1 MVTQKSAEK
10 ELLKLIGSTRLIYQ
24 TWLGERFEA
33 MKLASATEKGNLAEN
48 FLAKLIESLGYS
60 NVEVIPGRRG
70 DYDVGVGRGARK
82 KRLEVKLATQDTSRN
97 FQFNGIRHDTN
108 YTHLFCL
115 GVMRET
121 IRYLMIRKEWLTTKR
136 DQYHL
141 VSMTRGANAT
151 FKLTRSVE
159 GMFEFDAFEADVR
172 RHIGKPK

>member
-82 KRLEVKLATQDTSRN
+82 RRLEVKLATQDTSRN
-97 FQFNGIRHDTN
+97 LLCFD
-108 YTHLFCL
+108 LF
-115 GVMRET
+115 
-121 IRYLMIRKEWLTTKR
+121 
-136 DQYHL
+136 
-141 VSMTRGANAT
+141 
-151 FKLTRSVE
+151 RS
-159 GMFEFDAFEADVR
+159 AR
-172 RHIGKPK
+172 L